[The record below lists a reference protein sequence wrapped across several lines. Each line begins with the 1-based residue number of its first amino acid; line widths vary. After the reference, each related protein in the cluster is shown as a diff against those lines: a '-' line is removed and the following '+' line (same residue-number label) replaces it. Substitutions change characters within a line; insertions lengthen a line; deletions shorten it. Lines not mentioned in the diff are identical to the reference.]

1 MSGRMVFRMFL
12 DSNFVCIFPIDELDS
27 GTIWIWR
34 APYNGGLGAV
44 IPAGFPETD
53 SLTLSGLLRTVKP

>member
-1 MSGRMVFRMFL
+1 MSGRMVYRMFL
-12 DSNFVCIFPIDELDS
+12 DSNFVCIFPIDELEN
-27 GTIWIWR
+27 GTIWR